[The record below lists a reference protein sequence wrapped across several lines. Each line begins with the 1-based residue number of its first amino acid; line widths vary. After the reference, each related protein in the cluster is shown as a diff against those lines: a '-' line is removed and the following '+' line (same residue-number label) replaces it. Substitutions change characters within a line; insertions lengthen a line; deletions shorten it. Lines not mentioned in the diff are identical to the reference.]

1 MFEGNSPFLYFW
13 AFFGM
18 EGAQK
23 YFITLSF
30 LFDDVSSGIEHY
42 KTVLMDSFV
51 LHNWIC
57 WVNLWDSLN
66 KCDITCCCF
75 FKNLKSRKDLLFSLL
90 PSSTKHNFYEYLWF
104 FLWQRIWKIQKYSSQ
119 LLVCPGRAAGA
130 NFLIDVHKL
139 CRAGRVE
146 KI

>member
-1 MFEGNSPFLYFW
+1 MDISLKLAWQYSYFW
-13 AFFGM
+13 R
-18 EGAQK
+18 
-23 YFITLSF
+23 ISRVRTLGVTG
-30 LFDDVSSGIEHY
+30 L
-42 KTVLMDSFV
+42 LMDSFV

-139 CRAGRVE
+139 CQAGRVE